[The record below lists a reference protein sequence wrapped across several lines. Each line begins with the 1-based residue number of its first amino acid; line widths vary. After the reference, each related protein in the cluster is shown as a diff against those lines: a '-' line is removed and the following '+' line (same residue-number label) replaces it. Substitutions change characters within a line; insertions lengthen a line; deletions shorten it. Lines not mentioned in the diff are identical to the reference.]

1 MKRFAVFA
9 VVFAGAIAGVLHW
22 AAAGRQIDIVDAPS
36 DRLPC
41 VSYSPFHRPGQSP
54 LSKTSVI
61 GRSQIDA
68 DLAQIA
74 RSFRCVRTYSVARGL
89 AELPVI
95 ARKHGLRVLLGL
107 WIGPDAED
115 NELALTQGIAVLKR
129 DADVINAVI
138 VGNEVLLRRD
148 QPAAEL
154 VNYLRRVRAA
164 TSLPITY
171 ADVWEFWLRYPEV
184 LQATSFVTVHILPYW
199 EDDPIAADR
208 AVDHVLNV
216 YARVRDAFPD
226 RRILIGETGWPSAG
240 RQREGALPSLVN
252 QATFVRTFAR
262 IAQERALDYNLVEA
276 YDQPWKRQLEGTV
289 GGHWGFFDAQGV
301 EKFAR
306 TGPVAENT
314 LWQRGWIAAA
324 CMAIL
329 FVALA
334 TTAIGVPGLLLMMLS
349 GAACGSA
356 LWQGGLDVSH
366 WARNSLEAGIG
377 GAYILAAG
385 LASFFAARGLAAW
398 CDGFAPVGAPAPV
411 ATLARWFMTNESA
424 FDARERALGLLRF
437 LLLFGMAVLC
447 LLLFADPRY
456 REFPVAIFI
465 IPSCGYGLLL
475 LVSER
480 PGELTPQ
487 PEERAIAWVVA
498 VSTAGI
504 ALREG
509 WHNGQAMQWCCVCLV
524 FAAAVIA
531 PWLRSAARSDAGR

>member
-74 RSFRCVRTYSVARGL
+74 RSFRCVRTYSVGRGL
-89 AELPVI
+89 AELPAI

-115 NELALTQGIAVLKR
+115 NEREITQGIAVLKR

-154 VNYLRRVRAA
+154 VHYLRRVRAA
-164 TSLPITY
+164 TRLPITY
-171 ADVWEFWLRYPEV
+171 ADVWEFWLRYPEI
-184 LQATSFVTVHILPYW
+184 LQATTFVTVHILPYW
-199 EDDPIAADR
+199 EDEPIAADR

-216 YARVRDAFPD
+216 FDRVRDAFPD

-252 QATFVRTFAR
+252 QATFVRTFAHV
-262 IAQERALDYNLVEA
+262 AQERALDFNLVEA
-276 YDQPWKRQLEGTV
+276 YDQPWKRHLEGTV
-289 GGHWGFFDAQGV
+289 GGHWGVCDAQGE
-301 EKFAR
+301 EKFSR
-306 TGPVAENT
+306 TGPVTENP
-314 LWQRGWIAAA
+314 LWRRGWIAAA

-329 FVALA
+329 FAVLS
-334 TTAIGVPGLLLMMLS
+334 TTAIGVSGLLLMMLA
-349 GAACGSA
+349 GAACGAA

-366 WARNSLEAGIG
+366 GARDSLEAGVG
-377 GAYILAAG
+377 GAYIIAAG
-385 LASFFAARGLAAW
+385 LASLFAARGLAAW
-398 CDGFAPVGAPAPV
+398 CHRGAPISRPAPV
-411 ATLARWFMTNESA
+411 AALARWFTTNESE
-424 FDARERALGLLRF
+424 FDAGERALGLLRF
-437 LLLFGMAVLC
+437 ILLFGMAVLC

-465 IPSCGYGLLL
+465 VPACGYGLLS

-480 PGELTPQ
+480 RGDSKYQ
-487 PEERAIAWVVA
+487 PEERAIALVVA
-498 VSTAGI
+498 ICSMGI
-504 ALREG
+504 AIQEG
-509 WHNGQAMQWCCVCLV
+509 WQNAQAMQWCAACLI
-524 FAAAVIA
+524 FAASVIA
-531 PWLRSAARSDAGR
+531 PWQRSGARSDARR